1 MTDKQ
6 ACKHVCLQTNKTAC
20 VLVCLRVSNQ
30 ARGSLNGGGHD
41 YCIDEFQGGRG
52 QVHAGGASG
61 RLVAGARSEGGARGC
76 RRTGFVVSLVARN
89 GTGPASAATANSGR
103 NSGRRAETPNAV

>member
-1 MTDKQ
+1 MEILWKPQNDWQASLQ
-6 ACKHVCLQTNKTAC
+6 ACVPANKTAC

-41 YCIDEFQGGRG
+41 HCVDKFEGGRG

-61 RLVAGARSEGGARGC
+61 RLVAGTKCEGGVGGC
-76 RRTGFVVSLVARN
+76 RREEFLVSLVARS
-89 GTGPASAATANSGR
+89 GDGSAGMRLSRPAAL
-103 NSGRRAETPNAV
+103 